1 MTPSLSPL
9 SPQLVPRETTPREKA
24 AIVVRLLL
32 AEGGNLPLS
41 ALPDHLQSAL
51 TEQMGRMGLVDRA
64 TLAAVIADFT
74 DALDAAGMAF
84 PPGIDGALDLMDGHI
99 SQTAANR
106 LRRMSSAS
114 TKADPWD
121 RIATLPADRLLP
133 ALSDESPQVAAVI
146 LSKLPV
152 AKAADLLGQLPGER
166 ARRIAHAVSR
176 TSTTDPDTV
185 RRIGLALAADL
196 DAQPPRAFDLGP
208 GERVG
213 AILNVSAAQTRDD
226 VLGGLDAEDAAF
238 AAEVRRA
245 IFTFAHIPGRITPR
259 DLPRIT
265 RAVDPATLVTALA
278 APDSMDVAEFI
289 LANISPRMAQSLRE
303 DIAARGQIAPADVD
317 AATGAIIAAI
327 RQLEAAGELTL
338 LPRAED

>member
-1 MTPSLSPL
+1 MTTLAATPAT
-9 SPQLVPRETTPREKA
+9 LVPRDTTPREKA
-24 AIVVRLLL
+24 AIIVRLLL
-32 AEGGNLPLS
+32 SQGGTLPLS
-41 ALPDHLQSAL
+41 DLPDHLQSAL
-51 TEQMGRMGLVDRA
+51 TEQMGAMGLVDRA
-64 TLAAVIADFT
+64 TLAAVIDDFT
-74 DALDAAGMAF
+74 AALEAAGLAF
-84 PPGIDGALDLMDGHI
+84 PPGIDGALGLMDGHI
-99 SQTAANR
+99 SQTAASR
-106 LRRMSSAS
+106 LRRLASAS

-133 ALSDESPQVAAVI
+133 ALADESPQVAAVI

-152 AKAADLLGQLPGER
+152 AKAADLLGQLPGDR

-176 TSTTDPDTV
+176 TAQTNPDTV

-213 AILNVSAAQTRDD
+213 AILNVSAAQTRDQ
-226 VLGGLDAEDAAF
+226 VLDGLDAEDASF

-245 IFTFAHIPGRITPR
+245 IFTFAHIPARITPR
-259 DLPRIT
+259 DLPRLT

-278 APDSMDVAEFI
+278 PPDAAAVAEFI

-303 DIAARGQIAPADVD
+303 DIAARGAISPADAD
-317 AATGAIIAAI
+317 AAAGAIIAAI
-327 RQLEAAGELTL
+327 RQLEAAGEITL
-338 LPRAED
+338 LPRPEE

>member
-1 MTPSLSPL
+1 MTNTAPAPAT
-9 SPQLVPRETTPREKA
+9 LVPRDTTPREKA

-32 AEGGNLPLS
+32 AQGGSLPLS

-51 TEQMGRMGLVDRA
+51 TEQMGGMGLVDRA
-64 TLAAVIADFT
+64 TLAAVVDDFT
-74 DALDAAGMAF
+74 AALEAAGIAF
-84 PPGIDGALDLMDGHI
+84 PPGIDGALGLMDGHI
-99 SQTAANR
+99 SQTAASR
-106 LRRMSSAS
+106 LRRLASAS

-121 RIATLPADRLLP
+121 RIAALPADRILP
-133 ALSDESPQVAAVI
+133 ALAEESPQVAAVI

-152 AKAADLLGQLPGER
+152 AKAADLLGQLPGDR

-176 TSTTDPDTV
+176 TAQTNPDTV

-245 IFTFAHIPGRITPR
+245 IFTFAHIPARITPR
-259 DLPRIT
+259 DLPRLT

-278 APDSMDVAEFI
+278 APDSAEVAEFI
-289 LANISPRMAQSLRE
+289 LANISPRMAQTLRE
-303 DIAARGQIAPADVD
+303 DIAARGAISPADAD
-317 AATGAIIAAI
+317 AATGAVIAAI
-327 RQLEAAGELTL
+327 RSLEAAGELTL
-338 LPRAED
+338 LPRPED